1 MTVAALASFVLAQ
14 LFTIPM
20 AGLWA
25 AQLALGSVVRHA
37 EASVVDETGERGPE
51 PELTLKRSA
60 KRTSLRNSSVTVG
73 PQDRGLKERN
83 ENRSQY
89 QFHNG
94 TGPHVQRRT

>member
-25 AQLALGSVVRHA
+25 AQLALGSVVRHT

-60 KRTSLRNSSVTVG
+60 KRTSFRNSSVTVG
-73 PQDRGLKERN
+73 PVCA
-83 ENRSQY
+83 EN
-89 QFHNG
+89 
-94 TGPHVQRRT
+94 